1 LANNTKISLPV
12 KIFWGLLIIIVS
24 LNVAIQITDHGF
36 VYKALAYTYADIDDL
51 DIFDSRQVPHGEP
64 QPWAMSSDY
73 NKRAM
78 PDSLKSTLEHYETVE
93 FLVVKNDSISCEQYW
108 DRYQAN
114 SLSNSFSVAKSIIGT
129 LVGFAVDEG
138 KIKSIDEPIS
148 NYLDWLA
155 TGKSAD
161 LTIRQVLTMSADLNW
176 DEQYSSL
183 FSITTKAYYGNSLE
197 KIAHSL
203 KVVGTPGKVFNY
215 QSGCTVLLAMLVEKA
230 TGKNVSEY
238 ASEKLWKPLGAEFS
252 AKWSLDHYDGQ
263 EKSFCCFYSTARDFA
278 RLGQLFLDS
287 GMWKGNQVL
296 SKKWVVESTTPAP
309 LLDEDGRPNESYGYQ
324 WWITRYDGHKIFY
337 ARGLSG
343 QYIVVI
349 PDQRIVMVRLGR
361 KRGNPLPGPGH
372 HLEDL
377 DVYMGEVLK
386 MYRSS

>member
-1 LANNTKISLPV
+1 
-12 KIFWGLLIIIVS
+12 
-24 LNVAIQITDHGF
+24 
-36 VYKALAYTYADIDDL
+36 
-51 DIFDSRQVPHGEP
+51 
-64 QPWAMSSDY
+64 
-73 NKRAM
+73 
-78 PDSLKSTLEHYETVE
+78 
-93 FLVVKNDSISCEQYW
+93 VKNDSIRYEQYW

-114 SLSNSFSVAKSIIGT
+114 SLSNSFSVAKSFIGT
-129 LVGFAVDEG
+129 LVGIATDEG

-155 TGKSAD
+155 TGKSAE

-183 FSITTKAYYGNSLE
+183 FSITTKAYYGTDLS

-203 KVVGTPGKVFNY
+203 KVIGTPGKVFNY

-230 TGKNVSEY
+230 TGKTVSEY

-252 AKWSLDHYDGQ
+252 ARWSLDHYDGQ

-287 GMWKGNQVL
+287 GNWKGHQIV
-296 SKKWVVESTTPAP
+296 SKKWVVESTRPAP
-309 LLDEDGRPNESYGYQ
+309 LLDEDGKPNESYGYQ
-324 WWITRYDGHKIFY
+324 WWLTQYGGHRIFY

-349 PDQRIVMVRLGR
+349 PDQRIVMVRLGH
-361 KRGNPLPGPGH
+361 KRGNPKPGRGY

-377 DVYMGEVLK
+377 DVYLDQVLK
-386 MYRSS
+386 MYASS